1 MVTWHDLPRK
11 YELKD
16 ITIYAEDISFS
27 VREYTSTQTLSA
39 DNYLVLLDCSQT
51 GITVTLPAASSH
63 QNRMYTIKKTDN
75 SVNKVTID
83 ANSTETID
91 GEKTIELK
99 TQYAY
104 VTIVCDGT
112 EWFIIGGE
120 YVKMED
126 TLEDTLD
133 EQEKINDN
141 LELLTKELKA
151 VRDKLDRLA
160 SAMYSDLRKDVD

>member
-1 MVTWHDLPRK
+1 MVTWHDLPAK
-11 YELKD
+11 YEIKD
-16 ITIYAEDISFS
+16 IILYAEDVSFS
-27 VREYTSTQTLSA
+27 VREYTSAQTLSA
-39 DNYLVLLDCSQT
+39 DNYMVLLDCSQT

-63 QNRMYTIKKTDN
+63 QNRIYTIKKTDN

-104 VTIVCDGT
+104 VTIVCDGI

-126 TLEDTLD
+126 VLEDTLD
-133 EQEKINDN
+133 EQEKINEN
-141 LELLTKELKA
+141 LDALIVQLKA
-151 VRDKLDRLA
+151 MRDKLDKLA
-160 SAMYSDLRKDVD
+160 GTLYSELRQDTD